1 MGKKLEKDVNRRDFL
16 KVSAGA
22 AAAVGCF
29 TSIGLR
35 KALAQAK
42 TAGKPL
48 LTETAVN
55 QHISE
60 FTPQLLH
67 EHALEFQR
75 DGKAY
80 LIKYFHA
87 TDAQQREIRSMTAE
101 ELKLIN
107 DAVQKCA
114 SEHKPIRVKIIP
126 HPGGPVERGE
136 NGGSFTATPVAYRPM
151 FLPRVK
157 IEFGPDGGS
166 ISWTK

>member
-1 MGKKLEKDVNRRDFL
+1 MGKKTEKEVGRRDFL
-16 KVSAGA
+16 KAGAGA
-22 AAAVGCF
+22 AAALGCS
-29 TSIGLR
+29 TAVGLR

-48 LTETAVN
+48 LTESNVN

-60 FTPQLLH
+60 FTPQVLRQR
-67 EHALEFQR
+67 AVEFQR
-75 DGKAY
+75 DGRGY

-87 TDAQQREIRSMTAE
+87 TDEQKREITSMTSE
-101 ELKLIN
+101 ELKLIS
-107 DAVQKCA
+107 DAVQRATK
-114 SEHKPIRVKIIP
+114 ENKPIKINIIP
-126 HPGGPVERGE
+126 HPGGPVERRGDFQSFL
-136 NGGSFTATPVAYRPM
+136 GSNEPM